1 MIQVT
6 SQYKTKVIITKSKV
20 TLLIRDFYN
29 KSKIESIINRIFI
42 LAMMLK
48 RYRDIE
54 KEVLIRQVNKRGR
67 YVRPLIELNHPNHLG
82 SKDSSFAESNLD

>member
-54 KEVLIRQVNKRGR
+54 KEVLIR
-67 YVRPLIELNHPNHLG
+67 
-82 SKDSSFAESNLD
+82 

>member
-54 KEVLIRQVNKRGR
+54 KEVLIRLVNKRGR
-67 YVRPLIELNHPNHLG
+67 YVRPLIELNQPNHLG
-82 SKDSSFAESNLD
+82 SKDSSFAESNLV